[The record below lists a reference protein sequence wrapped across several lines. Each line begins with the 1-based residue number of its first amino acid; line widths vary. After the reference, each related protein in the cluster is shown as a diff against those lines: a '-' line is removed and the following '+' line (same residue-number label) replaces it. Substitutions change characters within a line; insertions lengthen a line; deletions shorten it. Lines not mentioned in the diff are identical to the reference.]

1 MSFWRKKFASEQDFS
16 AQQPQQGF
24 YIYILL
30 YIYIYIICM
39 YVCVYIYIYIYIID
53 TEFCNAIS
61 EDAVIS
67 VESMF

>member
-1 MSFWRKKFASEQDFS
+1 MLVSKISVLNNLNKDFI
-16 AQQPQQGF
+16 
-24 YIYILL
+24 YIYY

>member
-1 MSFWRKKFASEQDFS
+1 MN
-16 AQQPQQGF
+16 
-24 YIYILL
+24 
-30 YIYIYIICM
+30 
-39 YVCVYIYIYIYIID
+39 VCVYIYIYIYIID